1 MLIDS
6 KLCRLVISESDSD
19 SDNEQYEFYLVW
31 QGIDGGIYNW
41 LFEDFT
47 AIKEVSGTIL
57 NKDSERITKLIESS
71 ENSIIV
77 TAEDLTEN
85 QFNVI
90 SEIVNAKIIR
100 RYYKDNT
107 YENVAII
114 TSSYS
119 KNKSKARYNFEIE
132 IQLQNTKTLS

>member
-6 KLCRLVISESDSD
+6 KNCKIIRPDSYID
-19 SDNEQYEFYLVW
+19 SDNEQYEFYLRW

-114 TSSYS
+114 TSSYT
-119 KNKSKARYNFEIE
+119 KNKSKSRYNFEIE
-132 IQLQNTKTLS
+132 IQLKNSNILS